1 MNFYGKIKTFLSPEN
16 YNDYFLVKNY
26 LLNCNPFQQFLILY
40 KMQLSLFTYF
50 EEENKSA
57 II

>member
-16 YNDYFLVKNY
+16 YDYFLVKNY